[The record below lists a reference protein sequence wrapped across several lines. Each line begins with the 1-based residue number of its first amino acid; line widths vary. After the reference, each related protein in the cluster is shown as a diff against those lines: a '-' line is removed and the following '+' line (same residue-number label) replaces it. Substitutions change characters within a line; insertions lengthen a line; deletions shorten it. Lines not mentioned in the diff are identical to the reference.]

1 MNRQTWNAG
10 DLVQVTWHE
19 NLGEVT
25 KHGSYLVL
33 VLGAK
38 QMKYRQTYPL
48 TAEWERKKEMVYRV
62 LKFRDGIWRII
73 TMKLSDFTSVRGDVT
88 CTNQLVQR
96 ISCGGSDG

>member
-1 MNRQTWNAG
+1 MNEQTWNTG

-19 NLGEVT
+19 NLGDSMH
-25 KHGSYLVL
+25 HGSYFVL

-48 TAEWERKKEMVYRV
+48 TADLERKKEMIYRV
-62 LKFRDGIWRII
+62 LKFRDGLWRIS

-88 CTNQLVQR
+88 CTNHLVQR
-96 ISCGGSDG
+96 ISCGGEDG

>member
-1 MNRQTWNAG
+1 MNEQTWNTG

-19 NLGEVT
+19 NLGDVIH
-25 KHGSYLVL
+25 HGSYLVL

-48 TAEWERKKEMVYRV
+48 TADLERKKEMIYRV
-62 LKFRDGIWRII
+62 LKFRDGLWRIS

-96 ISCGGSDG
+96 ISCGEGDG